1 MQEMQQSFVVCVG
14 LVAGLAA
21 ALHGAPATETKHLKV
36 ATSSAAAAVVPG
48 SRVSLII
55 DVTPKPTMHV
65 YAPGQKEYIPVSLAI
80 QTDPAFKTS
89 VARFPTPEKVLLEAL
104 GGTQLVY
111 SKPFRIVQDVTIT
124 PTQATLDRVRAGGAT
139 IAVKGTL
146 RYQACDD
153 AICYVPVDVPV
164 AWAIALKPATGV
176 TP

>member
-1 MQEMQQSFVVCVG
+1 MSLG
-14 LVAGLAA
+14 A
-21 ALHGAPATETKHLKV
+21 ALQGAPATETKHLTV
-36 ATSSAAAAVVPG
+36 TTSSAAAASPG
-48 SRVSLII
+48 TRVSLII

-80 QTDPAFKTS
+80 QADPAIKTS
-89 VARFPTPEKVLLEAL
+89 AARFPAPEKVRLEAL

-111 SKPFRIVQDVTIT
+111 SKPFRIVQDVTL
-124 PTQATLDRVRAGGAT
+124 TQATFDRARAGGAT

-153 AICYVPVDVPV
+153 TICYVPVDVPV
-164 AWAIALKPATGV
+164 AWAIALKPAAGV